1 MKAATINRR
10 MPVKCEA
17 LPYPNA
23 ATRRELMNKF
33 VDLLLVCAMGIGFA
47 AIVLFLPVLA

>member
-1 MKAATINRR
+1 MKAATIYRR

-23 ATRRELMNKF
+23 ATHRELMHKF
-33 VDLLLVCAMGIGFA
+33 VDLLLVSAMGIAFA
-47 AIVLFLPVLA
+47 AIVLFLPILA